1 MNAPFDIAN
10 IVAPKIK
17 RLNEKALIVQ
27 LKIGRPTTTRRDKVA
42 EEYIQREFGDDSLT
56 ARSRIFK
63 NKDNPVNKLL
73 QEVRSIYNW
82 HFAHTWASGEDGSRI
97 LSIKSLDEY
106 RRTIND
112 MIENLNRM
120 KESVMP
126 HYDQCVQM
134 DINERTEY
142 ARAVNKASTVC
153 ITEYPSAA
161 EFESRTYVSMRLLP
175 LPERSHF
182 LFDVDEADI
191 AGIDSYLQE
200 IEQAVRV
207 STVRRLL
214 EPVSKLITR
223 ISKPVEK
230 GERFYESNIT
240 NVVDAV
246 EAFKKVGVD
255 DDPQLAATVR
265 ELDDVVKAHST
276 GALRDSDVARSQA
289 KEQLQ
294 AVADRM
300 AAFM

>member
-27 LKIGRPTTTRRDKVA
+27 LKTGRPRTSRRDKVA

-63 NKDNPVNKLL
+63 NKHNPVNMVL
-73 QEVRSIYNW
+73 QEVNAIYNW
-82 HFAHTWASGEDGSRI
+82 HFDQTWSSGDKGDRI
-97 LSIKSLDEY
+97 LSIKALDEY
-106 RRTIND
+106 RRTIHD
-112 MIENLNRM
+112 MIEKLNRM
-120 KESVMP
+120 KADMLP
-126 HYDQCVQM
+126 HYDACVQQ

-142 ARAVNKASTVC
+142 ARAMGKASTVD
-153 ITEYPSAA
+153 ISEYPSAA
-161 EFESRTYVSMRLLP
+161 EFDDRTYVAIRLLP

-191 AGIDSYLQE
+191 AGIDGYLQE

-207 STVRRLL
+207 STVKRLL
-214 EPVSKLITR
+214 EPVGKLIEK
-223 ISKPVEK
+223 ISKPTEETK
-230 GERFYESNIT
+230 RFHDSMVT
-240 NVVDAV
+240 NVIDAV

-255 DDPQLAATVR
+255 DDPQLAAAVR

-276 GALRDSDVARSQA
+276 GALRDSDVARQQA
-289 KEQLQ
+289 KQKLE
-294 AVADRM
+294 AVASKM